1 MYFGDHPL
9 GVGSWGFHFD
19 GQLRMEGAF
28 DRRNQLLLRPGVN
41 YDVSENLQ
49 LSGGYAFIDTSGP
62 KDAPPGFDVPE
73 NRFWQQLILKQRLGS
88 TRMMHRYRVEQR
100 FVGNVRENAA
110 GEGEVD
116 GTTYLNRVRYFLKAT
131 IPFSAESR
139 YYAAFYNE
147 LMIGFGDN
155 VRNNIFDQNRSYA
168 AIGFRTG
175 AAESLEIGYLLQI
188 VQDPSGAL
196 IQYNH
201 TFQLAF
207 FSSRAIGS
215 P

>member
-1 MYFGDHPL
+1 
-9 GVGSWGFHFD
+9 
-19 GQLRMEGAF
+19 
-28 DRRNQLLLRPGVN
+28 
-41 YDVSENLQ
+41 
-49 LSGGYAFIDTSGP
+49 
-62 KDAPPGFDVPE
+62 
-73 NRFWQQLILKQRLGS
+73 
-88 TRMMHRYRVEQR
+88 
-100 FVGNVRENAA
+100 
-110 GEGEVD
+110 
-116 GTTYLNRVRYFLKAT
+116 
-131 IPFSAESR
+131 
-139 YYAAFYNE
+139 
-147 LMIGFGDN
+147 MIGFGDN